1 MPRGAAGSRTSFS
14 HHPVQD
20 PEALFITRLLDELS
34 LAAPDR
40 VPDPDRL
47 LRRIE
52 PFELSFVMDKD
63 FLEAARMK
71 AANGP
76 RAPIPDRRE
85 VPSIAEMATELRLAP
100 LGLAPLVS
108 ELPVPEPL
116 LAAELGARRVLGK
129 SQGKELFH
137 VRFELRLRPRLVD
150 FFFGLL
156 FGLLLLSLLLFRRL
170 RLLLGLLFGL
180 LLRLRGRW
188 LFFLR
193 PGLLHGPFL
202 AECAEA
208 LAGIVD
214 LSFLTQPVALG

>member
-52 PFELSFVMDKD
+52 PFELSFVMDED

-85 VPSIAEMATELRLAP
+85 VPAVAEVAAEFRLASLGLPPLIAE
-100 LGLAPLVS
+100 
-108 ELPVPEPL
+108 LPIAEPL
-116 LAAELGARRVLGK
+116 LATELGTGRVLRGSHGEK
-129 SQGKELFH
+129 SLQ
-137 VRFELRLRPRLVD
+137 VRIKLRLRPRLV
-150 FFFGLL
+150 LL
-156 FGLLLLSLLLFRRL
+156 FLRLLFLFRLSLLLLRRL
-170 RLLLGLLFGL
+170 RFLFRLLLGLLRLRRSGLFFFRGGLFRRL
-180 LLRLRGRW
+180 LLDE
-188 LFFLR
+188 
-193 PGLLHGPFL
+193 L
-202 AECAEA
+202 AETLAEV
-208 LAGIVD
+208 VD
-214 LSFLTQPVALG
+214 

>member
-52 PFELSFVMDKD
+52 PFELSFVMDED

-85 VPSIAEMATELRLAP
+85 VPAVAEVAAEFRLASLGLPPLIAEPPIA
-100 LGLAPLVS
+100 
-108 ELPVPEPL
+108 EPL
-116 LAAELGARRVLGK
+116 LAPELGTGPVLRGSHGEKSLQARIK
-129 SQGKELFH
+129 
-137 VRFELRLRPRLVD
+137 LRLRPRLGVP
-150 FFFGLL
+150 FLPLPFPFLL
-156 FGLLLLSLLLFRRL
+156 FPLFLPGPRVLLSLFPCLF
-170 RLLLGLLFGL
+170 
-180 LLRLRGRW
+180 
-188 LFFLR
+188 
-193 PGLLHGPFL
+193 
-202 AECAEA
+202 
-208 LAGIVD
+208 
-214 LSFLTQPVALG
+214 